1 MSTRRFRTNQQLPVI
16 MVALISMISIY
27 CVFSSF
33 TSTSFQSDTDD
44 TRLKEIRKSL
54 HGRVVRNNDEVKLEG
69 FGWMLWRD
77 DDPGSPCVNLKT
89 RFGWNL
95 VRVWLV
101 SFPSSGNTWT
111 RYLLEASTGIFTGS
125 VFNDK
130 TLFNAGFLGE
140 KEPPDSGRT
149 IVQKT
154 HGGSLS
160 GNPKEDLLDRYL
172 LINST
177 LPAILL
183 LRHPAKSFISYWKL
197 LRTRNAKDKH
207 TGQLSEKMFETN
219 SFHRYVEQVTRLWE
233 QLAVDTLLWSVG
245 PLHVVHYEDLVADT
259 DHHLRQLLYFL
270 RVPMDEDRLSC
281 VRSHLTGNFKRV
293 GNKELDPFTT
303 REKIKMT
310 LAIQRVNR
318 LLLVLGYPEFP
329 YIDNIFHNTTQF
341 NGAR

>member
-33 TSTSFQSDTDD
+33 TSTSFQSDTADD

-54 HGRVVRNNDEVKLEG
+54 HGRVVRNNGVVTG
-69 FGWMLWRD
+69 
-77 DDPGSPCVNLKT
+77 